1 MKKLNRYVFVSFFK
15 PLLMSYF
22 AMTVLV
28 LMAELME
35 RLDKIIAGKAG
46 GWVVAQYLLALWP
59 VRSME
64 LFPIAALLAALFSLG
79 QLSRHM
85 EVTAAMAGGVHPWRV
100 VSPLLTTGVLLS
112 VLTWGLG
119 ETLMPWANRQV
130 KNLWDVQIR
139 QLTSRRE
146 TNFSNVTASGP
157 DVFYSIGYLDLKEG
171 KMENAVID
179 RIGPDGPT
187 QQWVAQGGVW
197 TPDGWRLFKGTERF
211 FQKGNELSGQKLF
224 KETQT
229 ALMEKPED
237 LVPKDA
243 RPEEMNL
250 RELGQHIRRQKML
263 GIDSRKSE
271 VERYMKTA
279 MPWSNLIILIL
290 GIPFSFNKRAGK
302 VRAVAVA
309 LGVAFAYFGL
319 MQVGRAVGMRPWCPP
334 LAGAWMANTIFL
346 VLGAVLF
353 WRMRSLS

>member
-1 MKKLNRYVFVSFFK
+1 MRKLNRYVLTSFLK
-15 PLLMSYF
+15 PLVLSYF

-46 GWVVAQYLLALWP
+46 GLVVAQYLLALWP

-79 QLSRHM
+79 QMSRHM
-85 EVTAAMAGGVHPWRV
+85 EITAAMAGGVHPWRV
-100 VSPLLTTGVLLS
+100 VSPLLAMGVLLS

-130 KNLWDVQIR
+130 KTLWDVQIR
-139 QLTSRRE
+139 QLTVRRE
-146 TNFSNVTASGP
+146 TNFSNITASGS
-157 DVFYSIGYLDLKEG
+157 DVFYSIGYLDVNEG

-179 RIGPDGPT
+179 RIGLDGPVR
-187 QQWVAQGGVW
+187 QWTAQAGVW
-197 TPDGWRLFKGTERF
+197 TPAGWKLFNGTERF
-211 FQKGNELSGQKLF
+211 FQNGNELSGQKTF

-229 ALMEKPED
+229 DLLEKPED

-243 RPEEMNL
+243 KPEEMNL

-263 GIDSRKSE
+263 GVDSRKAE

-279 MPWSNLIILIL
+279 MPWSNLIILII

-319 MQVGRAVGMRPWCPP
+319 LQVGRAVGLRPWCPP
-334 LAGAWMANTIFL
+334 LAGAWMANTLFL
-346 VLGAVLF
+346 LIGAVLF